1 MKRYSALTAFK
12 GIANCVPTLETLGA
26 LAICAGAATV
36 AHAQFRPIPNY
47 VGIGAGAQFRN
58 DVNNHL
64 SGAAA
69 VAPRIVGLPFGQLP
83 TEQEGQEYWCAD
95 CKPTNPCLAGG
106 QGALALGSR
115 SEERR

>member
-26 LAICAGAATV
+26 LAIWVAAATV

-69 VAPRIVGLPFGQLP
+69 VAPRLVSLPLAQLP
-83 TEQEGQEYWCAD
+83 TEQDGQEYWCSN
-95 CKPTNPCLAGG
+95 CKQTDPCLSSG
-106 QGALALGSR
+106 QG
-115 SEERR
+115 